1 MRAQIFLVIIFRFCV
16 THVHGKTV
24 KIVRSNFSRLSVD
37 GCEMTLL
44 LRQDDEVVGVK
55 ASL

>member
-16 THVHGKTV
+16 IHVHGKTV